1 MMTTLGYY
9 FFVFCYS
16 FKETLERLRLF
27 PTSSNHYLH
36 LNFNSSCPITN
47 NNLAKTQNN
56 INLDYAVN
64 LLDIEEEDRIIRGI
78 HDIYGKLYDEIGFS
92 HTISNP
98 ARNRKTS
105 NTLKEIVLARIA
117 NPESKRASVLDLEE
131 NFGIKLDLNAVYRM
145 MDKITDKSIEK
156 LNELVYKN
164 TKSLFRDKIDVIY
177 FDATTL
183 YFESFTE
190 YEFKKNGIHTNM
202 PISGKLKNLLE
213 LQNMT

>member
-1 MMTTLGYY
+1 MTTLGYY
-9 FFVFCYS
+9 FLFLANS

-27 PTSSNHYLH
+27 PTSSNHYLY

-47 NNLAKTQNN
+47 SNLTKTQNN

-145 MDKITDKSIEK
+145 MDKITD
-156 LNELVYKN
+156 
-164 TKSLFRDKIDVIY
+164 
-177 FDATTL
+177 
-183 YFESFTE
+183 
-190 YEFKKNGIHTNM
+190 
-202 PISGKLKNLLE
+202 
-213 LQNMT
+213 